1 MQKLTA
7 VVLLVAACRAAP
19 VAPVPAPAA
28 APAVAPTVG
37 LPADWPHT
45 AATTTTSAAAFGQ
58 NGMVASDA
66 PLASQVGVE
75 ILKSGGNAVDAAVA
89 VGFALAVV
97 YPEAGNL
104 GGGGFTVVR
113 MADGRVA
120 GVDYREIAPL
130 AATRDM
136 FLDDSGRVMRKSVEG
151 PLASGVP
158 GSVAGL
164 VATHQRFGTLPLARV
179 LAPAIRL
186 AANGFAVDSALARSI
201 ASHATL
207 IGTFA
212 GASAFL
218 PNGQPLAPGTTLRQ
232 PALTRTLRAIAD
244 GGAAAFYNGA
254 LAGSIADDLRTAG
267 SIISADDLARYRV
280 EWREPLR
287 AIYRGHT
294 LVTMPPPSSGATMIE
309 ALNILEGFAPLPP
322 FGSAR
327 YAHLVASALQR
338 AFIDRNTRLGDPAFV
353 RNPVQQLTSKSYAA
367 KLRASIGG
375 QATPTP
381 TIMTTMPDGSH
392 TTHYAVVDAAG
403 NAVSTTTTIND
414 LYGSGVFLPTVGFF
428 MNDEMD
434 DFASAPG
441 RPNAFG
447 LVQGEQNAIQ
457 PGKRMLS
464 AMLPTIIVDRAGRP
478 FLILGARGGPRIIS
492 SVTQTIVN
500 VIDHH
505 MTLAD
510 AINAPRVH
518 HQGLPDTLRYERD
531 GLTPAALDSL
541 RTIGY
546 GIAPYGSGPAFSPS
560 GNIGSVNA
568 ILRTGAG
575 WIGYSD
581 PRVGGRPAGY

>member
-1 MQKLTA
+1 MRKVLALA
-7 VVLLVAACRAAP
+7 VVVAACRPVASPPPPTAAP
-19 VAPVPAPAA
+19 PAIATSTLVAPAN
-28 APAVAPTVG
+28 
-37 LPADWPHT
+37 WPHT
-45 AATTTTSAAAFGQ
+45 STRAAAVGAH
-58 NGMVASDA
+58 GVVSSDA
-66 PLASQVGVE
+66 PLASNAGVE
-75 ILKSGGNAVDAAVA
+75 IMKSGGNAVDAAVA

-120 GVDYREIAPL
+120 AVDYRETAPL

-136 FLDDSGRVMRKSVEG
+136 FLDDSGRVTRKSVVG

-186 AANGFAVDSALARSI
+186 AEQGFEVDSGLSASLAK
-201 ASHATL
+201 HAAL
-207 IGTFA
+207 IGQFA
-212 GASAFL
+212 GAAVFL
-218 PNGQPLAPGTTLRQ
+218 PNGQPLASGTTLRQ
-232 PALTRTLRAIAD
+232 PALARTLRAIAD
-244 GGAAAFYNGA
+244 SGAAAFYTGA
-254 LAGSIADDLRTAG
+254 LARAVTEDLRAVGSIVTGDDL
-267 SIISADDLARYRV
+267 SRYRV
-280 EWREPLR
+280 EWREPIR
-287 AIYRGHT
+287 AMYRGHT
-294 LVTMPPPSSGATMIE
+294 LLTMPPPSSGVTMIE

-322 FGSAR
+322 FGSTR
-327 YAHLVASALQR
+327 HTHLVASALQR
-338 AFIDRNTRLGDPAFV
+338 AFIDRNSLLADPAFV
-353 RNPVQQLTSKSYAA
+353 KVPVDRLANKSYAA
-367 KLRASIGG
+367 KLRASIGA
-375 QATPTP
+375 QASPTP
-381 TIMTTMPDGSH
+381 GLTTSMQDDGGSQ

-414 LYGSGVFLPTVGFF
+414 LYGSGVYLPTVGFF
-428 MNDEMD
+428 LNDEMD
-434 DFASAPG
+434 DFAATPG

-464 AMLPTIIVDRAGRP
+464 SMLPTIVIDRAGRP
-478 FLILGARGGPRIIS
+478 FLLIGARGGPRIIS

-518 HQGLPDTLRYERD
+518 HQGLPDTLRYETD
-531 GLTPAALDSL
+531 GFSPLLLDSL
-541 RTIGY
+541 SAIGY
-546 GIAPYGSGPAFSPS
+546 GTRPFGTGPARSPG
-560 GNIGSVNA
+560 GNIGSVNG
-568 ILRTGAG
+568 ILRTSTG
-575 WIGYSD
+575 WVGYAD
-581 PRVGGRPAGY
+581 PRVGGKAVGF